1 VHEAPDEQE
10 DMMSAQFQVDTDRIQ
25 AASGD
30 IARISGEIDTQVSAM
45 MARLTGLQDAWTGA
59 ASARFQA
66 LVAEWQGTQKQVRAS
81 LDSIGAVLG
90 AAGVQYA
97 ETEAQTLRMF
107 Q

>member
-1 VHEAPDEQE
+1 
-10 DMMSAQFQVDTDRIQ
+10 MTAQFQVDTGQIQ

-30 IARISGEIDTQVSAM
+30 IARISSEIDGQVTAM
-45 MARLTGLQDAWTGA
+45 MARLNGLQGAWTGS

-66 LVAEWQGTQKQVRAS
+66 LVSEWQGTQRQVRAS
-81 LDSIGAVLG
+81 LDSIGGVLS

-107 Q
+107 S

>member
-1 VHEAPDEQE
+1 
-10 DMMSAQFQVDTDRIQ
+10 MTAQFQVDTGQIQ

-30 IARISGEIDTQVSAM
+30 IARISSEIDGQVTAM
-45 MARLTGLQDAWTGA
+45 MARLNGLQGAWTGS

-66 LVAEWQGTQKQVRAS
+66 LVAEWQGTQRQVRAS
-81 LDSIGAVLG
+81 LDSIGGVLA

-107 Q
+107 S

>member
-1 VHEAPDEQE
+1 
-10 DMMSAQFQVDTDRIQ
+10 MTAQFQVDTGQIQ

-30 IARISGEIDTQVSAM
+30 IARISGEIDAQVTAM
-45 MARLTGLQDAWTGA
+45 MARLNGLQGAWTGT

-66 LVAEWQGTQKQVRAS
+66 LVTEWQGTQRQVRAS
-81 LDSIGAVLG
+81 LDSIGGVLA

-107 Q
+107 S